1 MKNSLFCVLIFVAF
15 FLASCG
21 NSDNSATSSSNDNMG
36 QFTDSRDGQTYKTVT
51 IGTQTWMA
59 QNLNYEME
67 NSFCGDDGCAKF
79 GRYYK
84 WEAAM
89 DACPSGWHLPT
100 MDEFETLFAA
110 VGDPSTVGLKLK
122 STSSWNDYNGNSGN
136 GTDDYSFSALPVGYR
151 GSSEYGEGYNR
162 VYFWS
167 STEHNSCYAYSMDL
181 NYYSDLAYLGND
193 FKYNGFSVRCVKD

>member
-1 MKNSLFCVLIFVAF
+1 
-15 FLASCG
+15 
-21 NSDNSATSSSNDNMG
+21 
-36 QFTDSRDGQTYKTVT
+36 
-51 IGTQTWMA
+51 MA
-59 QNLNYEME
+59 QNLNYETA
-67 NSFCGDDGCAKF
+67 NSYCYNDYASNCTTDGRLYTWA
-79 GRYYK
+79 
-84 WEAAM
+84 AAM
-89 DACPSGWHLPT
+89 DSAGTWSTNGRGCGYAKTCSPTRSVRGVCPSGWHLPT

-122 STSSWNDYNGNSGN
+122 STSGWNDYNGNSGN

-167 STEHNSCYAYSMDL
+167 STEHNSSYAYSMDL

-193 FKYNGFSVRCVKD
+193 FKYNGFSVPCVKD